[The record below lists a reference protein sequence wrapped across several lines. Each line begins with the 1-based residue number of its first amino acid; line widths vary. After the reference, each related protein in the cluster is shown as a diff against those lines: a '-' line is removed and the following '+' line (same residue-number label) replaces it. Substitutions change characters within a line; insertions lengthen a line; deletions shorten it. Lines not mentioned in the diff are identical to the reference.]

1 MDHKNPTCSSLTM
14 AQFDG
19 SHESKPIPLP
29 PKNAPFRI
37 STQRTKNR
45 FTNLFASNKRTD
57 TSFSTV
63 DTNKEAVDDNSPMRT
78 ISPRAT
84 ACEPPTAPR
93 MRQRTS
99 ALKRRKSNRESRT
112 KSENSLQREDGA
124 TPQPENTP
132 MVSRGVH
139 VPVTEATS
147 TLQPKEVTAYDPKTV
162 PVASGDKHIPVTDAP
177 YPYQRRGDSVDMGSP
192 TRETALTS
200 HPIVG

>member
-1 MDHKNPTCSSLTM
+1 
-14 AQFDG
+14 
-19 SHESKPIPLP
+19 
-29 PKNAPFRI
+29 
-37 STQRTKNR
+37 
-45 FTNLFASNKRTD
+45 
-57 TSFSTV
+57 
-63 DTNKEAVDDNSPMRT
+63 
-78 ISPRAT
+78 
-84 ACEPPTAPR
+84 
-93 MRQRTS
+93 
-99 ALKRRKSNRESRT
+99 
-112 KSENSLQREDGA
+112 
-124 TPQPENTP
+124 